1 MEAIIALMFIL
12 NVACIAIN
20 LAKIIFAFQ
29 NGERDKMAE
38 WLFAICCGM
47 LIFTL
52 ATISKY

>member
-1 MEAIIALMFIL
+1 MEALLALALIL

-20 LAKIIFAFQ
+20 LAKMIFAFK
-29 NGERDKMAE
+29 NDERDKMAE

>member
-1 MEAIIALMFIL
+1 MELIMALALIL
-12 NVACIAIN
+12 NVVCVAIN
-20 LAKIIFAFQ
+20 LAKMIFAFR

-52 ATISKY
+52 ATITKY